1 MDSAEPNRTR
11 RLLPDLLLIGGIGIP
26 LILFQILL
34 RDVPLCDELIYLTS
48 PSVSTEWGP
57 LYALWYKII
66 LFILP
71 DRVTALYFNHLALAL
86 LFAGALYT
94 FTYYLSLPAEYG
106 FLIAI
111 AAILTGI
118 IAVDIRVGL
127 LAMIVLILTFIA
139 VVRLRSVHA
148 KWFAAAAGV
157 LITAYIRPEFWLT
170 FLLLAVILL
179 VVLWRASRTP
189 ILHRIGYALGLG
201 GLFVVGALS
210 FGIIEIESK
219 RSWVAFGQHFA
230 ANAVIWSGSNLDPWT
245 DWRQITQQTFG
256 NADSIG
262 TAAINNPRALIAHVA
277 VNSFFMPLYLLR
289 LLITPA
295 LLIAI
300 GGVLASWGI
309 SNVVIGR
316 PRLRPTAMTSW
327 LKQRWYEGRSSC
339 AANYIAMIC
348 IFLCAL
354 PVTIAA
360 IVIWPSVR
368 HLSFILTLMSLALLI
383 VWQPALARLP
393 ATTTTRA
400 ILWSAIGLAGLWLG
414 GFYLY
419 QQARP
424 NQPNLNTIRAIQSL
438 DIEQDINA
446 LPACALTQMAG
457 ANVREIAVDP
467 TQSLPHVLRDQAVQ
481 LVITGDS
488 RIDNRHPYRNDPVW
502 PDFIANPERY
512 GFVRIPIPHTTRNLL
527 VAKTL
532 LE

>member
-1 MDSAEPNRTR
+1 MDATEPSRTR
-11 RLLPDLLLIGGIGIP
+11 RLFPELLLLGSLGIP

-34 RDVPLCDELIYLTS
+34 RDLPLCDELIYLTS

-57 LYALWYKII
+57 LYTQWYKFI

-71 DRVTALYFNHLALAL
+71 DRITALYFNHLALAL
-86 LFAGALYT
+86 LFAGTLYA
-94 FTYYLSLPAEYG
+94 FTYYLNLPTGYG
-106 FLIAI
+106 FFIAI

-127 LAMIVLILTFIA
+127 LALIVLILTFLV
-139 VVRLRSVHA
+139 VVRLQSVPA
-148 KWFAAAAGV
+148 KWFAAATGA

-170 FLLLAVILL
+170 FLLLASTLL
-179 VVLWRASRTP
+179 VVLWRANRTP

-201 GLFVVGALS
+201 GLFVVCALS
-210 FGIIEIESK
+210 FGVIELGSK

-262 TAAINNPRALIAHVA
+262 TAAFNNPRALIAHVA
-277 VNSFFMPLYLLR
+277 VNSFFMPWYLLR

-295 LLIAI
+295 FLIAI
-300 GGVLASWGI
+300 GGVLAGWGI

-316 PRLRPTAMTSW
+316 SRLQPMAIASW
-327 LKQRWYEGRSSC
+327 LKQRWYEGRSSF
-339 AANYIAMIC
+339 AVNYIAMIC
-348 IFLCAL
+348 ICLCAL

-360 IVIWPSVR
+360 VVIWPSVR
-368 HLSFILTLMSLALLI
+368 HLSFILTLMSLTILI
-383 VWQPALARLP
+383 VWQPALVRLP

-400 ILWSAIGLAGLWLG
+400 IIWSAIGLSGLWLG
-414 GFYLY
+414 GFYLH
-419 QQARP
+419 QQP
-424 NQPNLNTIRAIQSL
+424 SLNQPNLNTVRVIQSL
-438 DIEQDINA
+438 AIAQDINA
-446 LPACALTQMAG
+446 LPACALAQMAG
-457 ANVREIAVDP
+457 PNVREIAVDP
-467 TQSLPHVLRDQAVQ
+467 TKSLTHLLRDQAFQ

-488 RIDNRHPYRNDPVW
+488 RLDNRHPYRNDPMW

-512 GFVRIPIPHTTRNLL
+512 GFVRIAIPQTTRSLL